1 MHLYVLSIS
10 KNWMN
15 GSLHGSDVV
24 YKEIHGI
31 SINQSKVFRI
41 VWLKMLET
49 ALKSAACH
57 MQVFTHTY
65 NIDALIHEKVERHL
79 HTHKHKMQIHYFAFQ
94 IENATWSTFGVFW
107 WTILYIKMI
116 LMEFYCQSKL
126 FFFCCYY
133 YSTIKL

>member
-1 MHLYVLSIS
+1 
-10 KNWMN
+10 MN

-49 ALKSAACH
+49 ALKSAVCH

-65 NIDALIHEKVERHL
+65 NVDALIHEKVERHL
-79 HTHKHKMQIHYFAFQ
+79 HTHTHTKCKVIILHFKLKMQHEAH
-94 IENATWSTFGVFW
+94 
-107 WTILYIKMI
+107 L
-116 LMEFYCQSKL
+116 EFFDRQ
-126 FFFCCYY
+126 FC
-133 YSTIKL
+133 I